1 MVALARGKAGGGTT
15 KVWVD
20 RLRQHGVGADGGSG
34 TVPSSIGGG
43 GIGMVEK
50 VEAVLESD

>member
-20 RLRQHGVGADGGSG
+20 RLRQHGVGAVG
-34 TVPSSIGGG
+34 
-43 GIGMVEK
+43 
-50 VEAVLESD
+50 EAAPYRAQ